1 MGRTLLFLAASSLLL
16 SALLHGLDAAT
27 LNDWTGSLPERPRDV
42 LHLVWITTAIDRA
55 VVALIWAGAAWR
67 RRRAWR
73 RAAAIAALIPLAGG
87 IGIVTLDVHFFGG
100 YLLLATVGLAL
111 VGIRLMGGLR
121 RDD

>member
-1 MGRTLLFLAASSLLL
+1 MGRTLLFLAAMLLL
-16 SALLHGLDAAT
+16 ATAVLHWLGTPSLDEWTAA
-27 LNDWTGSLPERPRDV
+27 LPEGPRAI
-42 LHLVWITTAIDRA
+42 LHMVWLTTSIDRA

-73 RAAAIAALIPLAGG
+73 RAAALAALIPLAAG
-87 IGIVTLDVHFFGG
+87 IGTVSLDVHLAGG
-100 YLLLATVGLAL
+100 YMLLASVGLAL